1 MKLLYFLFLAQIAG
15 IAVCIQRIPSEES
28 ETLGDIAA
36 VIPDTVAPPDAKYIE
51 AGKTSH
57 RVQAIQIQHKPI
69 FNAVQT
75 AKTTPHKPGFFESL
89 IPSAA
94 KGQIALQVGQDHSD
108 IDDIIA
114 VLDPILNDL
123 LAADDADALL
133 LTYKTGNHTAAI
145 AATAAANASLATA
158 KTFLTSQEA

>member
-1 MKLLYFLFLAQIAG
+1 MKILFFLFLAQLAG
-15 IAVCIQRIPSEES
+15 IAICKPYLPS
-28 ETLGDIAA
+28 TQHNH
-36 VIPDTVAPPDAKYIE
+36 VI
-51 AGKTSH
+51 
-57 RVQAIQIQHKPI
+57 QAIQNEKKAT
-69 FNAVQT
+69 NS
-75 AKTTPHKPGFFESL
+75 PGFFESL

-114 VLDPILNDL
+114 VLDPILADL